1 MVKPLGPNQRFR
13 CSASVNRRQT
23 RSRGASTTRVMTKGC
38 MPPASAGRV
47 SVPAIAR
54 LSCRLPQLAEVV
66 LEPVEPLLP
75 KGAVAVEPA
84 RRLLERLGGAAA
96 QARPSLPAPRDEAG
110 ALQHLQVLGDGRQ
123 AYREGPGQLRHRGLA
138 RGEPRQDGA
147 PRRVRQGG
155 EGGAE
160 RVGPHLLVNRSVI

>member
-13 CSASVNRRQT
+13 CSASVKRRQT

-75 KGAVAVEPA
+75 KGAIAVEPA
-84 RRLLERLGGAAA
+84 RRLLERLGGDAA
-96 QARPSLPAPRDEAG
+96 RTCPRLPAPRDEAG
-110 ALQHLQVLGDGRQ
+110 ALQHPQVLGDGR
-123 AYREGPGQLRHRGLA
+123 REHH
-138 RGEPRQDGA
+138 
-147 PRRVRQGG
+147 QG
-155 EGGAE
+155 
-160 RVGPHLLVNRSVI
+160 